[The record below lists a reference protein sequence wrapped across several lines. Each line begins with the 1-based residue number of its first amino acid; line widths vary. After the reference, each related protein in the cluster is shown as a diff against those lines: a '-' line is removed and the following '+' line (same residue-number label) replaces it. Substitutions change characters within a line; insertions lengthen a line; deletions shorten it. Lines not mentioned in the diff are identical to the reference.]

1 MKSKA
6 PKIIHPTPNKA
17 PNFRVLFYYN
27 QLKMEIK
34 MRLTIWKNC
43 HIILI

>member
-17 PNFRVLFYYN
+17 PNFRVLFLYP
-27 QLKMEIK
+27 
-34 MRLTIWKNC
+34 KNKK
-43 HIILI
+43 